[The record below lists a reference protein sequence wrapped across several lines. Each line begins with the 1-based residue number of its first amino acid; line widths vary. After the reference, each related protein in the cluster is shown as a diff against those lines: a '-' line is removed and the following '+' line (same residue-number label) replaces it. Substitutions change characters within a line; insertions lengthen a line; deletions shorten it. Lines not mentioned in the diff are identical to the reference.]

1 MNSCRDRSA
10 NARHARKGSALLMAF
25 LMIILLYAI
34 VFQLSYGTKADLR
47 VAENDVTT
55 TQMDMAIESA
65 LQEVYDML
73 KQDAA
78 PAEGEGEAAAAGSGP
93 PAGAGAPAAGGE
105 GQEEQPADS
114 RMDAWGRP
122 QRSTIGDIELRIL
135 VQDEDGKINVLQ
147 LLFEDEDESEKA
159 LERLARLID
168 YFRDGSTVD
177 VDRSEALRIAQVM
190 REHLRNRMNSVL
202 PRAKQMSD
210 IEDNRERALPMTLKE
225 FEVLERLN
233 PSLFRDFRDERGD
246 IVHSL
251 GSYLTVWTSVQQGS
265 SKEEASGEQGSGSS
279 GEQGANAGANGQANA
294 QGNDPNWGVCVNV
307 NTAPVAVLKSLLD
320 DRTVAPRFWD
330 SVVEHRNLEKK
341 EEEDAEGE
349 AADSEPQLDEYG
361 EEIVEREIFDT
372 LEEVEEVEG
381 WERLDDG
388 AKDDVRSLLCV
399 RSHVFSIY
407 ITARRKTGTNDDFGG
422 TLGVPK
428 PGEREDE
435 RGKGLVRTVRSVV
448 WRKTDGEETQLVPL
462 VRWEVLDYTPFEV
475 IDYPVDGR

>member
-1 MNSCRDRSA
+1 
-10 NARHARKGSALLMAF
+10 MAF

-78 PAEGEGEAAAAGSGP
+78 PAEGEGEAAAGAGP
-93 PAGAGAPAAGGE
+93 PAGAGAPAVGGA
-105 GQEEQPADS
+105 GQEEQPSDS
-114 RMDAWGRP
+114 RMDSWGRP

-135 VQDEDGKINVLQ
+135 VQDEDGKMNVLQ

-190 REHLRNRMNSVL
+190 REHLRNRLNSVL

-246 IVHSL
+246 IVHAL

-265 SKEEASGEQGSGSS
+265 SKEDASGEQGNGSS
-279 GEQGANAGANGQANA
+279 GEQDVNAAASA
-294 QGNDPNWGVCVNV
+294 QGNDPNWGVCVNL

-320 DRTVAPRFWD
+320 DRTVAPGFWD
-330 SVVEHRNLEKK
+330 SVVEYRNLEKQ
-341 EEEDAEGE
+341 EEEGEEGE
-349 AADSEPQLDEYG
+349 TDDSEPQLDEYG

-372 LEEVEEVEG
+372 LEEVEDVDG

-388 AKDDVRSLLCV
+388 AKGDVRSLLCV

-407 ITARRKTGTNDDFGG
+407 ITARRKTGSNDDFGG

-448 WRKTDGEETQLVPL
+448 WRKTDGAEAQLVPL

-475 IDYPVDGR
+475 IDFPVDGR

>member
-1 MNSCRDRSA
+1 M
-10 NARHARKGSALLMAF
+10 NARPARRGSALLMAF

-78 PAEGEGEAAAAGSGP
+78 PAEEE
-93 PAGAGAPAAGGE
+93 AGAGAAPTGGMAPGGTTGAGGA
-105 GQEEQPADS
+105 GQQQEKPADS
-114 RMDAWGRP
+114 RMDPWGRP

-147 LLFEDEDESEKA
+147 LLFDDEEESEKA
-159 LERLARLID
+159 LERLSRLID

-177 VDRSEALRIAQVM
+177 VDRSEAIRIAQTM
-190 REHLRNRMNSVL
+190 REHLRNRLNSVL
-202 PRAKQMSD
+202 PRGKQMSD
-210 IEDNRERALPMTLKE
+210 VEDNRERALPMTLKE
-225 FEVLERLN
+225 FEVLERVE

-265 SKEEASGEQGSGSS
+265 SEDKGSEGSS
-279 GEQGANAGANGQANA
+279 GAGANQPSQQGQSGGANANGS
-294 QGNDPNWGVCVNV
+294 DPNWGVCVNV
-307 NTAPVAVLKSLLD
+307 NTAPVAVLKALVD
-320 DRTVAPRFWD
+320 DRTVSPRFWD
-330 SVVEHRNLEKK
+330 SVVEYRNLEKQ
-341 EEEDAEGE
+341 EEEGAESEEPDA
-349 AADSEPQLDEYG
+349 EPQLDEYG
-361 EEIVEREIFDT
+361 QEIVDREFFDNMDE
-372 LEEVEEVEG
+372 LEKVDG

-388 AKDDVRSLLCV
+388 SRDTVRSLLCTS
-399 RSHVFSIY
+399 SHVFSIY
-407 ITARRKTGTNDDFGG
+407 VTARRKTGTQDDFGG
-422 TLGVPK
+422 TLGVPR

-435 RGKGLVRTVRSVV
+435 RGKGLVRTVRSVI
-448 WRKTDGEETQLVPL
+448 WRKADADKTTIVPL

-475 IDYPVDGR
+475 LDFPVEGR

>member
-1 MNSCRDRSA
+1 
-10 NARHARKGSALLMAF
+10 MAF

-78 PAEGEGEAAAAGSGP
+78 PAEGEGEAAAGAGP
-93 PAGAGAPAAGGE
+93 PAGAGAPAVGGA
-105 GQEEQPADS
+105 GQEEQPSDS
-114 RMDAWGRP
+114 RMDSWGRP

-135 VQDEDGKINVLQ
+135 VQDEDGKMNVLQ

-190 REHLRNRMNSVL
+190 REHLRNRLNSVL

-246 IVHSL
+246 IVHAL

-265 SKEEASGEQGSGSS
+265 SKEDASGEQGNGSS
-279 GEQGANAGANGQANA
+279 GEQDVNAAASA
-294 QGNDPNWGVCVNV
+294 QGNDPNWGVCVNL

-320 DRTVAPRFWD
+320 DRSVAPGFWD
-330 SVVEHRNLEKK
+330 SVVEYRNLEKQ
-341 EEEDAEGE
+341 EEEGEEGE
-349 AADSEPQLDEYG
+349 TDDSEPQLDEYG

-372 LEEVEEVEG
+372 LEEVEDVDG

-388 AKDDVRSLLCV
+388 AKGDVRSLLCV

-407 ITARRKTGTNDDFGG
+407 ITARRKTGSNDDFGG

-448 WRKTDGEETQLVPL
+448 WRKTDGAEAQLVPL

-475 IDYPVDGR
+475 IDFPVDGR

>member
-1 MNSCRDRSA
+1 
-10 NARHARKGSALLMAF
+10 MAF

-78 PAEGEGEAAAAGSGP
+78 PAEGEGEAAAGAGP
-93 PAGAGAPAAGGE
+93 PAGAGALAVGGA
-105 GQEEQPADS
+105 GQEEQPSDS
-114 RMDAWGRP
+114 RMDSWGRP

-135 VQDEDGKINVLQ
+135 VQDEDGKMNVLQ

-190 REHLRNRMNSVL
+190 REHLRNRLNSVL

-246 IVHSL
+246 IVHAL

-265 SKEEASGEQGSGSS
+265 SKEDASGEQGNGSS
-279 GEQGANAGANGQANA
+279 GEQDVNAAASA
-294 QGNDPNWGVCVNV
+294 QGNDPNWGVCVNL

-320 DRTVAPRFWD
+320 DRTVAPGFWD
-330 SVVEHRNLEKK
+330 SVVEYRNLEKQ
-341 EEEDAEGE
+341 EEEGEEGE
-349 AADSEPQLDEYG
+349 TDDSEPQLDEYG

-372 LEEVEEVEG
+372 LEEVEDVDG

-388 AKDDVRSLLCV
+388 AKGDVRSLLCV

-407 ITARRKTGTNDDFGG
+407 ITARRKTGSNDDFGG

-448 WRKTDGEETQLVPL
+448 WRKTDGAEAQLVPL

-475 IDYPVDGR
+475 IDFPVDGR

>member
-1 MNSCRDRSA
+1 MTLRRDRSA
-10 NARHARKGSALLMAF
+10 NARHPRKGSALLMAF

-47 VAENDVTT
+47 VAENDVTI

-78 PAEGEGEAAAAGSGP
+78 PAEGEGEAAGGMAP
-93 PAGAGAPAAGGE
+93 PAGGGAPGAGGG
-105 GQEEQPADS
+105 GQQEQDQPADS
-114 RMDAWGRP
+114 RMDSWGRP

-147 LLFEDEDESEKA
+147 LLFEDEEESEKA
-159 LERLARLID
+159 LERVARLID
-168 YFRDGSTVD
+168 FFRDGSTVD
-177 VDRSEALRIAQVM
+177 VDRSEAIRIAQVM
-190 REHLRNRMNSVL
+190 REHLRNRLNSAL

-225 FEVLERLN
+225 FEVLERLE
-233 PSLFRDFRDERGD
+233 PSLFRDFRDERGE

-265 SKEEASGEQGSGSS
+265 SKEEPAGAGGSGAQSDP
-279 GEQGANAGANGQANA
+279 NAGGAGGQGNGQD
-294 QGNDPNWGVCVNV
+294 NDPNWGVCVNV
-307 NTAPVAVLKSLLD
+307 NTAPVAVLKALVD

-330 SVVEHRNLEKK
+330 SVIEYRNLEKK
-341 EEEDAEGE
+341 EEEGAEGDE
-349 AADSEPQLDEYG
+349 ESEPQLDEYG
-361 EEIVEREIFDT
+361 EEIVEREIFDAMEE
-372 LEEVEEVEG
+372 LEDVDG
-381 WERLDDG
+381 WERLEDG

-407 ITARRKTGTNDDFGG
+407 VTARRKTGTSDDFGG
-422 TLGVPK
+422 TLGVPR

-448 WRKTDGEETQLVPL
+448 WRKSDGETTQIVPL

-475 IDYPVDGR
+475 LDFPVEGR